1 MELIKSCRLR
11 LPCRFDLLLQT
22 NVVSHY
28 YFKIEVSPWQPQ
40 GNLQTLKRSEPEE
53 NDPSPPLS
61 EGWLRACSVVYLW
74 LIDVLD
80 LCIFFDL
87 HRCCPSIVSG
97 AHKLTYVY
105 LLCLLYDCILSV
117 MAVLLFPFHFGYY
130 LSTYTVG
137 VQLRQAYAS
146 LATYHS
152 IYALYTLILI
162 FILFDNPCLCDIHR
176 WRGRW
181 Q

>member
-40 GNLQTLKRSEPEE
+40 GNLQTLKRSETWGKR
-53 NDPSPPLS
+53 PPPHQKAGYGPVPLYM
-61 EGWLRACSVVYLW
+61 WLV
-74 LIDVLD
+74 DVLD